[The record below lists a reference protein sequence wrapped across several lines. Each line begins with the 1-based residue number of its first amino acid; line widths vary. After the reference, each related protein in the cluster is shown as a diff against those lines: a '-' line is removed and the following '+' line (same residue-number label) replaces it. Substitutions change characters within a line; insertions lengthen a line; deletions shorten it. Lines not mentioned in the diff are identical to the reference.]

1 MCYTLLIMLRTQ
13 IYLPEEIHGELLEW
27 ARKTELPMAEL
38 VRRIIKSGL
47 QKKEKF
53 FEKGN
58 DLLKLTKLKIKGGP
72 ANLSE
77 KLDSYL
83 YQ

>member
-1 MCYTLLIMLRTQ
+1 MLRTQ
-13 IYLPEEIHGELLEW
+13 IYLPEEIHSELLEW
-27 ARKTELPMAEL
+27 ARKMELPMAEL
-38 VRRIIKSGL
+38 VRRLIKAGL
-47 QKKEKF
+47 QRKEGF

-58 DLLKLTKLKIKGGP
+58 DLLKLAKLKIKGGP
-72 ANLSE
+72 TDLSK

>member
-1 MCYTLLIMLRTQ
+1 MLRTQ
-13 IYLPEEIHGELLEW
+13 IYLPEEIHSELLEW
-27 ARKTELPMAEL
+27 ARKMELPMAEL
-38 VRRIIKSGL
+38 VRRLIKAGL
-47 QKKEKF
+47 QRKESL

-58 DLLKLTKLKIKGGP
+58 DLLKLAKLKIKGGP
-72 ANLSE
+72 TDLSE